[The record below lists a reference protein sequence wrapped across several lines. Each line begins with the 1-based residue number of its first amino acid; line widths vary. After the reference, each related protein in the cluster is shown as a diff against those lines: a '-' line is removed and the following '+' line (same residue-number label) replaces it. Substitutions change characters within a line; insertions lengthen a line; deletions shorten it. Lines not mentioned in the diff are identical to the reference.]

1 MFEFKTGDPVADP
14 GLIRERLTFID
25 CSQRP
30 KLSRGFIRL
39 FADFPPVRDLLA
51 LLFYRWVDCHAG
63 YFDDDRVWEKMHDV
77 IRRKM
82 KPGEQGNEVL

>member
-1 MFEFKTGDPVADP
+1 
-14 GLIRERLTFID
+14 
-25 CSQRP
+25 
-30 KLSRGFIRL
+30 
-39 FADFPPVRDLLA
+39 
-51 LLFYRWVDCHAG
+51 VDCHAG